1 MAVQRLGRDTTS
13 VDELAW
19 DGRSLGDATA
29 DALWE
34 RLPPSLK
41 QIARAEF
48 QAGNAAV
55 HILFNETRQIVLL
68 SFAMPPMTARPPA
81 EAVRIHTR
89 FADGNYCY
97 DGTSCTYEDIR
108 TGCFLAFDDP
118 EYLDAL

>member
-13 VDELAW
+13 VDGLSW

-29 DALWE
+29 DSLWG
-34 RLPPSLK
+34 RLPHSLK

-48 QAGNAAV
+48 RAGNSPV

-81 EAVRIHTR
+81 EVAKIHTS
-89 FADGNYCY
+89 FTDGNYCY
-97 DGTSCTYEDIR
+97 DGTLCTYEDIR
-108 TGCFLAFDDP
+108 MGFFLAFDDP
-118 EYLDAL
+118 ECMDAL